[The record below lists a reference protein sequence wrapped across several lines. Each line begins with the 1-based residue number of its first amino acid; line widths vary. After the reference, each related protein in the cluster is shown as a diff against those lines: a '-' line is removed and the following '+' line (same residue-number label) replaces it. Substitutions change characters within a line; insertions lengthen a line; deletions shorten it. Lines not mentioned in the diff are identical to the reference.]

1 MLKKMGKS
9 YMVLGS
15 SNPAIKLNTLNSDIL
30 SNEVIENIYCEADIK
45 ATIQAAEKHAM
56 ELSHMIHRPL
66 KRTDNRA
73 NRRKF
78 LEKKR

>member
-15 SNPAIKLNTLNSDIL
+15 GSPALKLNSDML
-30 SNEVIENIYCEADIK
+30 SNEVMENIYCEADIK